1 MLAGRWK
8 FWKRSAW
15 HEWSAERR
23 AWLSYRAS
31 HNDLTRRATGASTR
45 LAYTHQTLKETR
57 QAISW
62 VEPLGTSPV
71 PIDLKRQELGL
82 MVIPDVTLLEQRKRE
97 GQGVWVPISVGSVSF
112 TDRRAVFQGGK
123 EVTFEYKDLSD
134 ATLIATGLHLSVHR
148 RKTSHVLA
156 GPAQR
161 LQITLEACRSVGADV
176 DPLIPLKDGE
186 REAVAAVA
194 DLQGELAR
202 LNQVRQS
209 LARPKRPFSPAWA
222 TAPVFLVVLFGVAGG
237 GLAGQQPEISPT
249 TTTSTTVERETSSPL
264 TLPSTTT
271 TVATDDGTVTVAS
284 ITDGDTFRVI
294 LADGTNEPVR
304 LIGIDSPES
313 GEHLYSEAKEFL
325 ASLLDGNEVI
335 LVADVSDTDTFGR
348 LLRYVYVGDLFVNLE
363 MVKSGYAIAVEYP
376 PDTAESGALGAA
388 AQVAEGEAL
397 GLWAATTTTTTS
409 TTTTTTAPT
418 TTTTAP
424 PATTQPPAS
433 NCHPSYE
440 GDCLQMGIG
449 DYDCE
454 GGSGNGPNYVRG
466 PVRVVGYDEFGLD
479 GNDNDGWGCES

>member
-8 FWKRSAW
+8 FWERSAW

-31 HNDLTRRATGASTR
+31 HNDLTRRATGAATR
-45 LAYTHQTLKETR
+45 LAYTQQTLKETR

-82 MVIPDVTLLEQRKRE
+82 AVIPDVTLLEQRKRE
-97 GQGVWVPISVGSVSF
+97 GQTVWVPISVGSVSF
-112 TDRRAVFQGGK
+112 TDRRAVFQGDK
-123 EVTFEYKDLSD
+123 EVTFEYMGLSD

-156 GPAQR
+156 GPGQR

-176 DPLIPLKDGE
+176 DPLVPLKDGE

-209 LARPKRPFSPAWA
+209 LTRPKRPFSPAWA
-222 TAPVFLVVLFGVAGG
+222 TAPVLFVVLFGVAAG
-237 GLAGQQPEISPT
+237 GLADQQAVIPQA
-249 TTTSTTVERETSSPL
+249 TTTSTTSESDTSSPL
-264 TLPSTTT
+264 ALPSTTT
-271 TVATDDGTVTVAS
+271 TVATDDGTATVAS

-294 LADGTNEPVR
+294 LSNGDNERVR
-304 LIGIDSPES
+304 LIGIDSPEQ
-313 GEHLYSEAKEFL
+313 GEHLYAEAKAFL
-325 ASLLDGNEVI
+325 ASLFDGNGVT

-348 LLRYVYVGDLFVNLE
+348 LLRYAYVGDLFVNLE

-376 PDTAESGALGAA
+376 PDTAESDTLGAA
-388 AQVAEGEAL
+388 AQVAEAGEL
-397 GLWAATTTTTTS
+397 GLWEPTTTSSS
-409 TTTTTTAPT
+409 TTTTTTAPAT
-418 TTTTAP
+418 TTSAP
-424 PATTQPPAS
+424 PATTAPPVS
-433 NCHPSYE
+433 NCHSSYR
-440 GDCLQMGIG
+440 GACLMISQG
-449 DYDCE
+449 DYDCA
-454 GGSGNGPNYVRG
+454 GGSGNGPNYVQG
-466 PVRVVGYDEFGLD
+466 PVVVVGYDEFGLD
-479 GNDNDGWGCES
+479 RDNDGIGCEP

>member
-31 HNDLTRRATGASTR
+31 HNDLTRRATGAATR
-45 LAYTHQTLKETR
+45 LAYTQQTLKETR

-82 MVIPDVTLLEQRKRE
+82 AVIPDVTLLEQRKRD
-97 GQGVWVPISVGSVSF
+97 GQIVWIPISVGSVSF
-112 TDRRAVFQGGK
+112 TDRRAVFQGDK
-123 EVTFEYKDLSD
+123 EVTFEYMGLSD
-134 ATLIATGLHLSVHR
+134 ATLIATGLHLSVNR

-156 GPAQR
+156 GPGQR

-222 TAPVFLVVLFGVAGG
+222 TAPVLFVVLFGVAAG
-237 GLAGQQPEISPT
+237 GLADQQAVIPQA
-249 TTTSTTVERETSSPL
+249 TTTSTTSESDTSSPL
-264 TLPSTTT
+264 ALPSTTT
-271 TVATDDGTVTVAS
+271 TVATDDGTATVAS
-284 ITDGDTFRVI
+284 ITDGDTLRVI
-294 LADGTNEPVR
+294 LTDGTNEPVR
-304 LIGIDSPES
+304 LIGIDSPEP
-313 GEHLYSEAKEFL
+313 GAHLYAEAKAFL
-325 ASLLDGNEVI
+325 ALLVGTGEVTLI
-335 LVADVSDTDTFGR
+335 SDVSDRDAFGR
-348 LLRYVYVGDLFVNLE
+348 LLRYVYVDDLFVNLE
-363 MVKSGYAIAVEYP
+363 MVENGFAVAIACP
-376 PDTAESGALGAA
+376 PDVSESETLADAGRRAEAA
-388 AQVAEGEAL
+388 AL
-397 GLWAATTTTTTS
+397 GLWAATTTTAST

-418 TTTTAP
+418 TTTSAP
-424 PATTQPPAS
+424 PATTAPPVS

-440 GDCLQMGIG
+440 GACLQMGIG
-449 DYDCE
+449 DYDCA
-454 GGSGNGPNYVRG
+454 GGSGNGPNYVQG
-466 PVRVVGYDEFGLD
+466 PVDVVGYDEFDLD
-479 GNDNDGWGCES
+479 RDNDGIGCEP